1 MKITAAD
8 VNKLRQATGAGMM
21 DCKTALQE
29 AEGDFDKAVIVL
41 RKKGQKVSEK
51 RANRD
56 AKEGVVIARISA
68 GNDLG
73 IMLALNCETD
83 FVAINEDFVNF
94 ANTLADKAMEAQ
106 PANVEELKALS
117 INGSSISELLIDY
130 TGKIGEKIDI
140 SSYSRLEG
148 SSVVPYIHSNKK
160 LGVLVSLNKD
170 LNDSISSA
178 GRDVAMQIASM
189 RPIAVNRDEV
199 DPSIVE
205 REIQIGKEKALK
217 EGKPEQIIE
226 KIAQGML
233 NKFFRENTLLDQS
246 FVKDNS
252 LSVSKMLDG
261 VEKGLT
267 VNSFERIEIGA

>member
-21 DCKTALQE
+21 DCKKALQE
-29 AEGDFDKAVIVL
+29 AEGDFDQAVINL

-51 RANRD
+51 RADRE
-56 AKEGVVIARISA
+56 AKEGVVMARIS
-68 GNDLG
+68 DDKSLG

-83 FVAINEDFVNF
+83 FVAKNEDFINF

-106 PANVEELKALS
+106 PSNVEELKGLN
-117 INGSSISELLIDY
+117 IDGHSISEMLIDY
-130 TGKIGEKIDI
+130 TGKIGEKIDV
-140 SSYSRLEG
+140 SRYSRLEG
-148 SSVVPYIHSNKK
+148 NSVVPYIHSNNK

-170 LNDSISSA
+170 SNDSIASA

-189 RPIAVNRDEV
+189 RPIAVDRDGV

-205 REIQIGKEKALK
+205 REIEIGKEKALK
-217 EGKPEQIIE
+217 EGKPAQIIE

-252 LSVSKMLDG
+252 LTVSKMLDG

-267 VNSFERIEIGA
+267 VNNFERIEIGA